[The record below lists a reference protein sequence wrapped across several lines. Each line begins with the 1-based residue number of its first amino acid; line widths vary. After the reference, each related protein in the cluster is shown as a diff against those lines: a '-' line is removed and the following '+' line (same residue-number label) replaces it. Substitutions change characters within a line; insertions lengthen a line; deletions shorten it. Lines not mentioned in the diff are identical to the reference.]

1 MSQVFFSFL
10 TGLLYTG
17 GMFFLCLLLVA
28 GAKSLFSSR
37 VKEKIITRTK
47 KVKTPPPASPP
58 EKPIKSIEINAD
70 EVDRIYVKKSS

>member
-17 GMFFLCLLLVA
+17 GMFFICLLLVV
-28 GAKSLFSSR
+28 GAKSLFSSK

-47 KVKTPPPASPP
+47 KVQSPPTPPPA